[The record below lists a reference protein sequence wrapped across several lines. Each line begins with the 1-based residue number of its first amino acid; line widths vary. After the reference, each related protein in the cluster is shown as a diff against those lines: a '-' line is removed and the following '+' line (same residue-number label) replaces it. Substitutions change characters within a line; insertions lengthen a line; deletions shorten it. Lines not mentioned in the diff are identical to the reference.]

1 MSIRVGNK
9 YPGLSIEVGKK
20 YIDSQGQYWEAVE
33 ECRDSLILLKYIT
46 NTDKFDYKCL
56 CTTRGHF
63 SFQLGRKL
71 IEEVDE
77 ITSDQLKYHYNL
89 QPYANELTKIK
100 TLSYV
105 YADGDGDLMFVF
117 KAKPYSRNELQI
129 KFSLNALG
137 DKAGWMFGVLEST
150 ITATVVNAF
159 ETGFQLSQENIKK
172 ALGL

>member
-1 MSIRVGNK
+1 M
-9 YPGLSIEVGKK
+9 SIEVGKK
-20 YIDSQGQYWEAVE
+20 YLDNLGQYWEAVE
-33 ECRDSLILLKYIT
+33 ECRDNMMLLKYIT
-46 NTDKFDYKCL
+46 NTDKFNYNCL
-56 CTTRGHF
+56 CSSRGYF
-63 SFQLGRKL
+63 SFQSGRKL
-71 IEEVDE
+71 IEEVDV
-77 ITSDQLKYHYNL
+77 ITPDQLNYHYRL
-89 QPYANELTKIK
+89 QPNANELTKIK

>member
-1 MSIRVGNK
+1 MRVT
-9 YPGLSIEVGKK
+9 SV
-20 YIDSQGQYWEAVE
+20 
-33 ECRDSLILLKYIT
+33 
-46 NTDKFDYKCL
+46 
-56 CTTRGHF
+56 
-63 SFQLGRKL
+63 LG
-71 IEEVDE
+71 
-77 ITSDQLKYHYNL
+77 
-89 QPYANELTKIK
+89 
-100 TLSYV
+100 
-105 YADGDGDLMFVF
+105 FVF